1 MAKKSAKKR
10 KAAVFQS
17 ASGRKFVKTG
27 EAAKAMQRLLDDLKE
42 AKRGKTGWGVGD
54 HVKVEK
60 ALFLLA
66 LTIKKIECPPVT
78 ESFPGSGSHHAPRR
92 LK

>member
-42 AKRGKTGWGVGD
+42 AKRGKTGWGLGD

-66 LTIKKIECPPVT
+66 LTIKKIECPPVKKA
-78 ESFPGSGSHHAPRR
+78 FQDPGRTTLRAV
-92 LK
+92 